1 MKKQSTIQLV
11 KVASKNKSLLFNL
24 MQLYLYDLSVYF
36 NFKTNNNGI
45 YEYDHFE
52 DYFTDT
58 NYISYFIYNDNELI
72 GFVLLNDYSPITNKH
87 ENIINVSEFFIL
99 KLYRKQGLGE
109 ITFQTLLDMHKGV
122 WTIKPAAFSKEANA
136 FWKTIINKHIGSKI
150 TIEFINNN
158 PIYTFSNK

>member
-1 MKKQSTIQLV
+1 MKKQTTIQLV
-11 KVASKNKSLLFNL
+11 KVTEKNKSLLFNL

-36 NFKTNNNGI
+36 NFKINNNGI

-52 DYFTDT
+52 DYFIDS
-58 NYISYFIYNDNELI
+58 NYIPYFIYSDNELV
-72 GFVLLNDYSPITNKH
+72 GFVLLNDYSPITNTH

-109 ITFQTLLDMHKGV
+109 MTFQALLEMHKGV

-136 FWKTIINKHIGSKI
+136 FWETIINKHIDSAI
-150 TIEFINNN
+150 NTNYINNN